1 MGGCGS
7 RGEVNQREGGSTNS
21 LITEPCHS
29 DGGCR
34 TVSSDSM
41 DAFAKFSPTTSLDG
55 FVVSLL
61 KNVYWAKNA
70 HLMFPV
76 ARKNFSVSYWSF

>member
-7 RGEVNQREGGSTNS
+7 RGEVNQWEGGSTNS

-29 DGGCR
+29 DGGCQA
-34 TVSSDSM
+34 TVIRPETLSL
-41 DAFAKFSPTTSLDG
+41 DAFAKFSPATSLNG

-61 KNVYWAKNA
+61 NNVIC
-70 HLMFPV
+70 
-76 ARKNFSVSYWSF
+76 